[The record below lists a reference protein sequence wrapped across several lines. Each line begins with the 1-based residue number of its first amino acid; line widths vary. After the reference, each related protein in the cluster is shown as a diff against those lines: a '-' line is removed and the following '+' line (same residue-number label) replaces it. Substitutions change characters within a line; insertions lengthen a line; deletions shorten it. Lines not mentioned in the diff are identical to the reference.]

1 MSYKYSIVEPILLV
15 NNKSRIYFTARE
27 KKMEI
32 VERIKSLCI
41 AENITIKELERII
54 QISNGSIRHWNEKTP
69 SVERVLLVADYFK
82 VSLDWLVTG
91 KESGNLTPEEQT
103 LVDTYRNADD
113 RGKKNIMATVEN
125 EKIQLKSSTSK
136 LG

>member
-1 MSYKYSIVEPILLV
+1 
-15 NNKSRIYFTARE
+15 
-27 KKMEI
+27 MEI

-41 AENITIKELERII
+41 TENITIKELERII

-91 KESGNLTPEEQT
+91 KESGKLTPEEQQ
-103 LVDTYRNADD
+103 LIDYYRKADD
-113 RGKKNIMATVEN
+113 RGKRSILRTAEN
-125 EKIQLKSSTSK
+125 ESTELESSASK

>member
-1 MSYKYSIVEPILLV
+1 
-15 NNKSRIYFTARE
+15 
-27 KKMEI
+27 MEI
-32 VERIKSLCI
+32 VERIKDLCI

-69 SVERVLLVADYFK
+69 SVERVLLVADHFN

-91 KESGNLTPEEQT
+91 KESGNLTPEEQL
-103 LVDTYRNADD
+103 LVDRYRRADN
-113 RGKKNIMATVEN
+113 RGKRSIMRTAESESTEL
-125 EKIQLKSSTSK
+125 ESSTSK

>member
-1 MSYKYSIVEPILLV
+1 
-15 NNKSRIYFTARE
+15 
-27 KKMEI
+27 MEI

-41 AENITIKELERII
+41 TENITIKELERII
-54 QISNGSIRHWNEKTP
+54 QISNGSIRHWNEKMP

-91 KESGNLTPEEQT
+91 KESGKLTPEEQQ
-103 LVDTYRNADD
+103 LIDYYRKADD
-113 RGKKNIMATVEN
+113 RGKRSILRTAESESTEL
-125 EKIQLKSSTSK
+125 ESSTSK